1 MVSELEGLDPTSNIS
16 WCRRYAHWWDRLTIS
31 RERPIISTRAIA
43 TTDAWLAQ
51 HGLQQGKIP
60 HEMRPHSH

>member
-1 MVSELEGLDPTSNIS
+1 LSVRD
-16 WCRRYAHWWDRLTIS
+16 
-31 RERPIISTRAIA
+31 AIL

-60 HEMRPHSH
+60 DEMRPHSH